1 MRPTNESSLG
11 DVIKD
16 MLRKYELENGLWNEK
31 IKEAWDKC
39 VAKPIAQRTLSI
51 KFIEGVLTVNLNS
64 SVVRNELELLK
75 SDLIIS
81 LNNELKQDV
90 INEIKF
96 F

>member
-1 MRPTNESSLG
+1 MRPTNENLLG

-39 VAKPIAQRTLSI
+39 VAKPIVQRTVSM
-51 KFIEGVLTVNLNS
+51 KFMEGILTVNVNS

-75 SDLIIS
+75 SDIMVS
-81 LNNELKQDV
+81 LNSELKQDV
-90 INEIKF
+90 ITEIKF

>member
-31 IKEAWDKC
+31 IRDAWDKC
-39 VAKPIAQRTLSI
+39 VAQPIVQRTLSM
-51 KFIEGVLTVNLNS
+51 KFMEGVLTVNLNS

-75 SDLIIS
+75 NDIITS
-81 LNNELKQDV
+81 LNNELKKEV
-90 INEIKF
+90 IIEIKF

>member
-1 MRPTNESSLG
+1 MRPTNENSLG

-39 VAKPIAQRTLSI
+39 VAKPIVQRTVSM
-51 KFIEGVLTVNLNS
+51 KFMEGILTVNVNS

-75 SDLIIS
+75 SDIIVS
-81 LNNELKQDV
+81 LNSELKQDV
-90 INEIKF
+90 IIEIKF

>member
-1 MRPTNESSLG
+1 MRPTNENSLG

-39 VAKPIAQRTLSI
+39 VAKPIVQRTVSM
-51 KFIEGVLTVNLNS
+51 KFMEGILTVNVNS

-75 SDLIIS
+75 VDLIAS
-81 LNNELKQDV
+81 LNAEFKQDV
-90 INEIKF
+90 ITEIKF